1 MGDPSAVEVVA
12 EAVEVVVAAEAGAV
26 AAEDVEAVVEEGGN
40 RAAFL
45 LCIPVAISP
54 VKAS

>member
-1 MGDPSAVEVVA
+1 VGDPS
-12 EAVEVVVAAEAGAV
+12 EAVELVAEGVELVVAAP
-26 AAEDVEAVVEEGGN
+26 DVEAVVEEGGN